1 MFANQLELFSI
12 GTISLPLETL
22 ETVVVN
28 IIQTKRTTK
37 ITYCRGKPFYNLKSS
52 TKNVLDKKPK
62 VSLEDNVYRETYY
75 HHTSG
80 QIQVDETPAKV
91 QV

>member
-22 ETVVVN
+22 ETMVAN
-28 IIQTKRTTK
+28 IIQIKRTTK
-37 ITYCRGKPFYNLKSS
+37 TTYCKGKPFYNLKSS
-52 TKNVLDKKPK
+52 TKNVLNKKPK
-62 VSLEDNVYRETYY
+62 FSLEDKVYLETYY

-80 QIQVDETPAKV
+80 QI
-91 QV
+91 